1 MTTTP
6 TTFVNVPQFAQRQP
20 ALTVGGIR
28 GWIFNEH
35 KNGLA
40 ESGAIIRI
48 GKKLMIDEGK
58 FIEWIKSAGGA
69 K

>member
-1 MTTTP
+1 MTTTLL
-6 TTFVNVPQFAQRQP
+6 NVPQLAQRQP

-28 GWIFNEH
+28 GWIFNEET
-35 KNGLA
+35 NGLK

-48 GKKLMIDEGK
+48 GKKLMINEEKFLAWIEG
-58 FIEWIKSAGGA
+58 AA

>member
-1 MTTTP
+1 MTTP
-6 TTFVNVPQFAQRQP
+6 TFVTVPQLAQRQP
-20 ALTVGGIR
+20 ALCVGGIR
-28 GWIFNEH
+28 GWIFNEE
-35 KNGLA
+35 KNGLKD
-40 ESGAIIRI
+40 SGAIIRI